1 MTSSSGTDAP
11 ARYGERTL
19 RAIAL
24 ARRTRDAIGICF
36 GFVLLVAG
44 IVYWITTS
52 WDYAWI
58 IGIILVVVS
67 FVAFALHGS
76 PFDRKWRLSTRFLLS
91 VIGLVV
97 GAYFLAS
104 SLSLVGLV
112 GQRAVG
118 TYTDCQ
124 ALSENGPQGSCYAD
138 VRWPD
143 GTSDHLV
150 INSYHPNGSTATFVK
165 PPAALS
171 AFVKADAQWTWPD
184 AIAFFGI
191 STALILQALYS
202 LGVLAF
208 HIFGS
213 SSDGNRQR
221 REP

>member
-1 MTSSSGTDAP
+1 MTSSSDTAAS
-11 ARYGERTL
+11 ARYGPRTL
-19 RAIAL
+19 RAITL
-24 ARRTRDAIGICF
+24 ARQTRDAIGIAF
-36 GFVLLVAG
+36 GVVLFVTG

-58 IGIILVVVS
+58 IGIILVIAS
-67 FVAFALHGS
+67 FVAFALHS
-76 PFDRKWRLSTRFLLS
+76 TPFDRTWRFSTRFLLS

-97 GAYFLAS
+97 GVYFLAS

-112 GQRAVG
+112 GQRATG

-124 ALSENGPQGSCYAD
+124 ASSESGPQGSCYAD

-150 INSYHPNGSTATFVK
+150 INSYHPDGTTATFVK

-184 AIAFFGI
+184 ALAFFGI

-202 LGVLAF
+202 LGVLVF
-208 HIFGS
+208 HIF
-213 SSDGNRQR
+213 R
-221 REP
+221 RR

>member
-1 MTSSSGTDAP
+1 MESSSKTAAPPRYDA
-11 ARYGERTL
+11 RTL
-19 RAIAL
+19 RAIKL
-24 ARRTRDAIGICF
+24 ARMTRDAIGIAF

-58 IGIILVVVS
+58 IGIILVVTS
-67 FVAFALHGS
+67 FVAFALHS
-76 PFDRKWRLSTRFLLS
+76 TPFDRKWRFSRRFLLS

-97 GAYFLAS
+97 GVYFLAS

-112 GQRAVG
+112 GQRAIG

-124 ALSENGPQGSCYAD
+124 ASSENGPAGICYAD

-150 INSYHPNGSTATFVK
+150 INSYHPNGTTTTFVK

-171 AFVKADAQWTWPD
+171 AFVKADSQWTWPD
-184 AIAFFGI
+184 ALAFFGI
-191 STALILQALYS
+191 SVALILQGIYS
-202 LGVLAF
+202 LGVLVF
-208 HIFGS
+208 NIF
-213 SSDGNRQR
+213 R
-221 REP
+221 RR

>member
-1 MTSSSGTDAP
+1 MTSNGETDAP
-11 ARYGERTL
+11 PRYDPGTL
-19 RAIAL
+19 RAIKL
-24 ARRTRDAIGICF
+24 ARQTRDAIGIAF
-36 GFVLLVAG
+36 GFVLFVAG

-52 WDYAWI
+52 WNYAWI
-58 IGIILVVVS
+58 IGIILVIAS

-76 PFDRKWRLSTRFLLS
+76 PFDRTWRFSTRFLLS

-124 ALSENGPQGSCYAD
+124 ASSENGPQGICYAD

-150 INSYHPNGSTATFVK
+150 INSYHPDGTTATFVK
-165 PPAALS
+165 PPVALS
-171 AFVKADAQWTWPD
+171 TFVKADAQWTWPD
-184 AIAFFGI
+184 ALAFFGI
-191 STALILQALYS
+191 SAALILQALYS
-202 LGVLAF
+202 LGVLVF
-208 HIFGS
+208 HIF
-213 SSDGNRQR
+213 R
-221 REP
+221 RR